1 MAGWYDAAN
10 APAISLETVF
20 PLHLPCTCNEAYPWS
35 VQGKTL
41 DLVQLDQN
49 DAAFR

>member
-10 APAISLETVF
+10 APAIVF
-20 PLHLPCTCNEAYPWS
+20 HLHLSCTCNEACPWS

-41 DLVQLDQN
+41 DLAQLDQN